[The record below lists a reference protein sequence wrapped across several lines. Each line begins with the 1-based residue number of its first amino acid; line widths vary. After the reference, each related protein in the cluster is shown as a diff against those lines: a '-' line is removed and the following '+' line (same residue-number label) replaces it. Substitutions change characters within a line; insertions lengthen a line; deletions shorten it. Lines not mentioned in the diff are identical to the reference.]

1 MNDWW
6 GLQKKLLRSSVYLI
20 LQNPHKQQI
29 DVNYFYAA
37 LVI

>member
-1 MNDWW
+1 MGFAKN
-6 GLQKKLLRSSVYLI
+6 LLRSSVYLI
-20 LQNPHKQQI
+20 LQNPHKQQL